1 MRKKNYEFQKNIR
14 KLREKNNLSRKEFG
28 KMLGAAERTVNNWEK
43 GIYQPNKLTLKRIL
57 ETFDVSLTDLYGG
70 EPHEL
75 VEEKP
80 RISTTKD
87 LFNIEEVPEV
97 KNRYYQLI
105 MPDDS
110 LAPQICKG
118 DRVTVRKQV
127 LFDDN
132 DLVVIRI
139 GKKITIRKIANA
151 KGGIVLFGLSE
162 EHTPRFFSDRQVK
175 AIPIKV
181 YGKALEVCNKL

>member
-1 MRKKNYEFQKNIR
+1 
-14 KLREKNNLSRKEFG
+14 
-28 KMLGAAERTVNNWEK
+28 MLGAAERTVNNWEK

-127 LFDDN
+127 LFNDN
-132 DLVVIRI
+132 DLVVIQI
-139 GKKITIRKIANA
+139 GEKITIRKIANV
-151 KGGIVLFGLSE
+151 KGGIVLFGLSK
-162 EHTPRFFSDRQVK
+162 EHTPRFFSDKQVK
-175 AIPIKV
+175 AIPIRV